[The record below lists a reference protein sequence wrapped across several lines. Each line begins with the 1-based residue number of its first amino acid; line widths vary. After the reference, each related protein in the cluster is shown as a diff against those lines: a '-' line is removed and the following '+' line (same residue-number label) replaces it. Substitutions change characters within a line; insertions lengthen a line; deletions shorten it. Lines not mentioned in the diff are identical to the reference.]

1 MKNAALSRALK
12 WLLIAQLLS
21 IAAMLP
27 LAYDLKTLL
36 RAAVGLLTLAA
47 LVRAA
52 GAASG
57 YRAAL
62 VLQAADLV
70 LSALSYSFGRFFI
83 PWILGVA
90 AARWGG
96 LDSSRTAVLLMT
108 MGVGSFFFSMVRL
121 VLSMLVLLLVCLTTA
136 RLVDDPA
143 VAARGIW
150 VWKVNLICIAAI
162 FVLTVVA
169 FAFSWSGL
177 EIEDLS
183 VLSMTITLPSIL
195 LTLVSEVLY
204 MVFLYQSARC
214 LSAPD

>member
-47 LVRAA
+47 LV
-52 GAASG
+52 
-57 YRAAL
+57 
-62 VLQAADLV
+62 LQAADLV
-70 LSALSYSFGRFFI
+70 LSALVYSFGRFFI

-96 LDSSRTAVLLMT
+96 LDTSRTAVLLIF

-121 VLSMLVLLLVCLTTA
+121 VLGMLVLLLVCLTTV

-177 EIEDLS
+177 EMEDLS